1 MCRCHGVAGRTRITR
16 SGRPLIGT
24 LGGVIH
30 RPPTVGPGVD
40 LATRARQLGRV
51 RDAVLSGGRPPE
63 LPRPIVARSW
73 QRLRDAG
80 ITPER
85 CVHPSEVAG
94 FTEVELR
101 RLRSP
106 LRSILPELRE
116 TIACIADAA
125 DFVLVIAD
133 ADGVVLWR
141 EGARGTRR
149 HADDLGFIEGADW
162 SEDSVGTNAIGTAL
176 IEDAS
181 VHLFSA
187 EHYAGRHQGWY
198 CIGEPVH
205 DPRTGEVLGV
215 VDISGPALSEHPS
228 TIALARTA
236 VRIAESSLWRE
247 HRESLDHL
255 REASAPTLAA
265 RGPALVVDANGW
277 VAAAHGLAAPDR
289 VAAPET
295 GTPLLVP
302 GLGLAIPEPMGD
314 GWILRRRDTE
324 PRIELELDF
333 GESPRATVLGH
344 VTWTRGL
351 SPRHAQILRA
361 LVDAPPE
368 GLDATDLSIALFGEP
383 DHIVAVRSEI
393 SRLRKKLGSILT
405 TQPYRFADEVH
416 VRVVSA

>member
-1 MCRCHGVAGRTRITR
+1 M
-16 SGRPLIGT
+16 
-24 LGGVIH
+24 IH
-30 RPPTVGPGVD
+30 RPPGVGPGAD
-40 LATRARQLGRV
+40 LATRARLLGRV
-51 RDAVLSGGRPPE
+51 REAVLSGGRPPE
-63 LPRPIVARSW
+63 PPRPIVARSW

-85 CVHPSEVAG
+85 CVTPSQVAA
-94 FTEVELR
+94 FAEVESR
-101 RLRSP
+101 RQRSP
-106 LRSILPELRE
+106 MRAILPELRR
-116 TIACIADAA
+116 TLVGIADAA
-125 DFVLVIAD
+125 DFVLVVAD

-141 EGARGTRR
+141 EGSRGTRR
-149 HADDLGFIEGADW
+149 HADNLGFVEGADW
-162 SEDSVGTNAIGTAL
+162 SEGSVGTNAIGTAL
-176 IEDAS
+176 VEDAS

-205 DPRTGEVLGV
+205 DPRTEAVLGV

-236 VRIAESSLWRE
+236 VRIVESSLWRE
-247 HRESLDHL
+247 HRETLDRL
-255 REASAPTLAA
+255 RETAAPTLTAC
-265 RGPALVVDANGW
+265 GPALVVDPHGW
-277 VAAAHGLAAPDR
+277 VAAAHGLAAPER
-289 VAAPET
+289 VSIPAA
-295 GTPLLVP
+295 GTSLLVP
-302 GLGLAIPEPMGD
+302 GMGVVVPEPLGD
-314 GWILRRRDTE
+314 GWILRRHDAQ

-368 GLDATDLSIALFGEP
+368 GVEAADLSVALFGEP

-405 TQPYRFADEVH
+405 TQPYRFADEVQ
-416 VRVVSA
+416 VRVVSG